1 MSVITPQSLVGARSP
16 IYITANYSALA
27 GSITDI
33 TMEVYIWTG
42 SRSSRPADPEYT
54 LFRDVFAGTD
64 VSFDIAPM
72 VRESLSNAYSGFDAT
87 GVSYVPDGSVAW
99 VQIDYEVNYQNKATP
114 PQTINDTGSTDIFEA
129 SNGYHIFIEAANKE
143 VNKGFASVNAVKY
156 IKDSGNEVVPVYLGK
171 WGEGYDIY
179 WAYKDRV
186 IADGGT
192 VEGSSLCAN
201 IGLEYVEIL
210 TDGGYNI
217 DIRITESEL
226 QNLQAEG
233 RVLLLPCGVAN
244 ADTWAASVG
253 ESLSGNYTN
262 YYDLNLKD
270 KDGTTLDSRRFYPT
284 CEAKYTPSVMQFI
297 NKNGV
302 WESLTFFKR
311 SESTINTTTN
321 EFRRS
326 LGSSSSAGFSYDTTA
341 HKYQRINTNGRKRFT
356 LNTGWVGEDYD
367 TIMEQMLMS
376 ERVML
381 DGLPVNVTTSSLTL
395 QKVVNDKTINYTI
408 EVEEAFDTRYV

>member
-1 MSVITPQSLVGARSP
+1 MPIVSPQSLVGARSP

-27 GSITDI
+27 TSITDI
-33 TMEVYIWTG
+33 TFQVYVWTG
-42 SRSSRPADPEYT
+42 SRSSRPADPVYT

-72 VRESLSNAYSGFDAT
+72 VRESLSNNYSGFTAT

-99 VQIDYEVNYQNKATP
+99 VQIDYNVSYYNKSDP
-114 PQTINDTGSTDIFEA
+114 PTISNDTGSTDIFEA

-143 VNKGFASVNAVKY
+143 VNKGYASVNAVKY
-156 IKDSGNEVVPVYLGK
+156 IKDSGNEVLPIYLGK

-186 IADGGT
+186 IANGGT
-192 VEGSSLCAN
+192 VEGGSACAN
-201 IGLEYVEIL
+201 IGLYQVEYL
-210 TDGGYNI
+210 GDSGYNV
-217 DIRITESEL
+217 DLPITEAEL

-233 RVLLLPCGVAN
+233 RVMLLPCGVTNLTAWL
-244 ADTWAASVG
+244 DSV
-253 ESLSGNYTN
+253 EEPLIYVN

-270 KDGTTLDSRRFYPT
+270 KDGTVLDTRRFYPT
-284 CEAKYTPSVMQFI
+284 CESKYSPSVMQFV

-302 WESLTFFKR
+302 WESITFFKK
-311 SESTINTTTN
+311 SESTINTTTS

-341 HKYQRINTNGRKRFT
+341 HKYQRINTNGRKQFT

-367 TIMEQMLMS
+367 AIMEQMLMS

-381 DGLPVNVTTSSLTL
+381 DGLPVNVTTTSLTL
-395 QKVVNDKTINYTI
+395 QKVVNEKTINYTI

>member
-1 MSVITPQSLVGARSP
+1 MSVITPTSLVGARSP
-16 IYITANYSALA
+16 IYVTANYSSLA
-27 GSITDI
+27 SSLSDVEF
-33 TMEVYIWTG
+33 EVYIWAG
-42 SRSSRPADPEYT
+42 ARNSRPASAEYT

-72 VRESLSNAYSGFDAT
+72 VQEYLTNAYENFDGEDIA
-87 GVSYVPDGSVAW
+87 YAPDGSVVW
-99 VQIDYEVNYQNKATP
+99 VQIDYDVNYVNKATP
-114 PQTINDTGSTDIFEA
+114 PSTVNDTGSSDIFEA

-143 VNKGFASVNAVKY
+143 VNKGFASVNANKY
-156 IKDSGNEVVPVYLGK
+156 IKNSGNEVVPVYLGK

-186 IADGGT
+186 VADGGT
-192 VEGSSLCAN
+192 VEGGSACAN
-201 IGLEYVEIL
+201 IGLHKVEFL
-210 TDGGYNI
+210 SDNGDNV
-217 DIRITESEL
+217 DFLITESQL
-226 QNLQAEG
+226 QGLQAEE
-233 RVLLLPCGVAN
+233 RIMLLPCGINNLTAWL
-244 ADTWAASVG
+244 DSVG
-253 ESLSGNYTN
+253 EPLNYTE

-270 KDGTTLDSRRFYPT
+270 KDGTTLDTRRFYPQ

-302 WESLTFFKR
+302 WESITFFKR

-326 LGSSSSAGFSYDTTA
+326 LGSSSASGFSYDTTA

-367 TIMEQMLMS
+367 NIMEQMLMS

-381 DGLPVNVTTSSLTL
+381 DGVPVNLTTNSLTL

>member
-33 TMEVYIWTG
+33 TMDVYIWTG
-42 SRSSRPADPEYT
+42 ARDSRPASPEYT

-87 GVSYVPDGSVAW
+87 DVSYVPDGSVAW
-99 VQIDYEVNYQNKATP
+99 VQIDYEVNYINKATP
-114 PQTINDTGSTDIFEA
+114 PATVNDTGSTDIFEA

-186 IADGGT
+186 VADGGT
-192 VEGSSLCAN
+192 VEGGSACAN
-201 IGLEYVEIL
+201 IGLYQVEYL
-210 TDGGYNI
+210 GDSGYDVSI
-217 DIRITESEL
+217 TITESQL

-233 RVLLLPCGVAN
+233 RILLLPCGVAN
-244 ADTWAASVG
+244 LTTWLDSVS
-253 ESLSGNYTN
+253 EPLLYTE
-262 YYDLNLKD
+262 YYDLRLKD
-270 KDGTTLDSRRFYPT
+270 KDGTILDTRRFYPT

-302 WESLTFFKR
+302 WESITFFKR

-321 EFRRS
+321 EYRKS
-326 LGSSSSAGFSYDTTA
+326 LGSSSSSGFSYDTTA
-341 HKYQRINTNGRKRFT
+341 HKYQRINTNGRKRFL

>member
-1 MSVITPQSLVGARSP
+1 MPIVSPQSLVGARSP
-16 IYITANYSALA
+16 IYITANYSSLSS
-27 GSITDI
+27 SITDVEF
-33 TMEVYIWTG
+33 EVFIWTG
-42 SRSSRPADPEYT
+42 ARNSRPSSAQYT

-72 VRESLSNAYSGFDAT
+72 VQEYLSNAYENLDGTSIA
-87 GVSYVPDGSVAW
+87 YAPDGSVVW
-99 VQIDYEVNYQNKATP
+99 VQIDYNVSYYNKSDP
-114 PQTINDTGSTDIFEA
+114 PTISNDAGSTEIFEA

-192 VEGSSLCAN
+192 IEGGSACAN
-201 IGLEYVEIL
+201 IGLHEVEVLSDLQYDVAIP
-210 TDGGYNI
+210 
-217 DIRITESEL
+217 ITEAQL
-226 QNLQAEG
+226 QGLQAEE
-233 RVLLLPCGVAN
+233 RVMLLPCGVTNLTAWL
-244 ADTWAASVG
+244 DSVG
-253 ESLSGNYTN
+253 EPLNYTK
-262 YYDLNLKD
+262 YYDIRLKD
-270 KDGTTLDSRRFYPT
+270 KDGTVLDTRRFYPT
-284 CEAKYTPSVMQFI
+284 CEVKYNPAQMQFV

-302 WESLTFFKR
+302 WESVTFFKR
-311 SESTINTTTN
+311 SDSTISTTTS
-321 EFRRS
+321 EYRKS
-326 LGSSSSAGFSYDTTA
+326 LGSSGSTGFTYDTTA
-341 HKYQRINTNGRKRFT
+341 HKYQRINTNGRKQFT

-367 TIMEQMLMS
+367 AIMEQMLMS

-381 DGLPVNVTTSSLTL
+381 DGLPVNVTTNSLNL
-395 QKVVNDKTINYTI
+395 QKSVNDKMINYII

>member
-42 SRSSRPADPEYT
+42 ARDSRPASAEYT

-87 GVSYVPDGSVAW
+87 DVSYVPDGSVAW
-99 VQIDYEVNYQNKATP
+99 VQIDYEVNYQNKANP
-114 PQTINDTGSTDIFEA
+114 PQTVNDTGSTDIFEA

-186 IADGGT
+186 VADGGT
-192 VEGSSLCAN
+192 VEGGSACAN
-201 IGLEYVEIL
+201 IGLHEVEVL
-210 TDGGYNI
+210 SDLQYDVNI
-217 DIRITESEL
+217 PITESQL

-233 RVLLLPCGVAN
+233 RILLLPCGVAN
-244 ADTWAASVG
+244 LTTWLDSVS
-253 ESLSGNYTN
+253 EPLLYTE
-262 YYDLNLKD
+262 YYDLRLKD
-270 KDGTTLDSRRFYPT
+270 KDGTVLDTRRFYPT

-302 WESLTFFKR
+302 WESITFFKR

-341 HKYQRINTNGRKRFT
+341 HKYQRINTNGRKRFL

-381 DGLPVNVTTSSLTL
+381 DGVPVNVTTSSLTL

>member
-1 MSVITPQSLVGARSP
+1 MSVVTPQSLVGARSP
-16 IYITANYSALA
+16 IYVTWSASGVSFINYVDL
-27 GSITDI
+27 D
-33 TMEVYIWTG
+33 VYVWTG
-42 SRSSRPADPEYT
+42 ARDSRPSSPEYT
-54 LFRDVFAGTD
+54 LRRDVFAGTI

-87 GVSYVPDGSVAW
+87 DVSYVPDGSVAW
-99 VQIDYEVNYQNKATP
+99 VQIDYEVSYNTNP
-114 PQTINDTGSTDIFEA
+114 INTIFDTGSTDIFEA

-143 VNKGFASVNAVKY
+143 VNKGYASVNAAKY
-156 IKDSGNEVVPVYLGK
+156 IKNSSNEVVPVYLGK
-171 WGEGYDIY
+171 YGEGYDIY

-192 VEGSSLCAN
+192 VEGGSACAN
-201 IGLEYVEIL
+201 IGLHKVEFL
-210 TDGGYNI
+210 SDGGDNV
-217 DIRITESEL
+217 DLLITESQL

-233 RVLLLPCGVAN
+233 RILLLPCGIAN
-244 ADTWAASVG
+244 LTTWLDSVG
-253 ESLSGNYTN
+253 EALNYTE

-270 KDGTTLDSRRFYPT
+270 KDGTTLDTRRFFPT
-284 CEAKYTPSVMQFI
+284 CEVKYTPSVMQFV

-321 EFRRS
+321 EFKRS
-326 LGSSSSAGFSYDTTA
+326 LGSSSSSGFSYDTTA

-367 TIMEQMLMS
+367 AIMEQMLMS

-381 DGLPVNVTTSSLTL
+381 DGVPVNVTTSSLTL

>member
-1 MSVITPQSLVGARSP
+1 MPIVSPQSLVGARSP
-16 IYITANYSALA
+16 IYITANYSAVA
-27 GSITDI
+27 TSITDI
-33 TMEVYIWTG
+33 TFEVYVWTG
-42 SRSSRPADPEYT
+42 SRSSRPADPVYT

-72 VRESLSNAYSGFDAT
+72 VRESLSNNYSGFTAT

-99 VQIDYEVNYQNKATP
+99 VQIDYTVNYQNKANP
-114 PQTINDTGSTDIFEA
+114 PQTINDAGSSEIFEA

-143 VNKGFASVNAVKY
+143 VNKGYASVNAVKY

-192 VEGSSLCAN
+192 IEGGSACAN
-201 IGLEYVEIL
+201 IGLYKVEYL
-210 TDGGYNI
+210 GDSGYNV
-217 DIRITESEL
+217 DLPITEAQL
-226 QNLQAEG
+226 QGLQAEE
-233 RVLLLPCGVAN
+233 RVMLLPCGVTNLTAWL
-244 ADTWAASVG
+244 DSVG
-253 ESLSGNYTN
+253 EPLTYVN

-270 KDGTTLDSRRFYPT
+270 KDGTTLDTRRFYPT
-284 CEAKYTPSVMQFI
+284 CEVKYSPSVMQFI

-302 WESLTFFKR
+302 WESITFFKK

-341 HKYQRINTNGRKRFT
+341 HKYQRINTNGRKQFT

-367 TIMEQMLMS
+367 AIMEQMLMS

-381 DGLPVNVTTSSLTL
+381 DGLPVNVTTTSLTL
-395 QKVVNDKTINYTI
+395 QKVINDKTINYTI
-408 EVEEAFDTRYV
+408 NVEEAFDTRYV

>member
-1 MSVITPQSLVGARSP
+1 MPIVSPQSLVGARSP
-16 IYITANYSALA
+16 IYITANYSAVA
-27 GSITDI
+27 TSITDI
-33 TMEVYIWTG
+33 TFEVYVWTG
-42 SRSSRPADPEYT
+42 SRSSRPADPVYT

-72 VRESLSNAYSGFDAT
+72 VRESLSNNYSGFTAT

-99 VQIDYEVNYQNKATP
+99 VQIDYNASYYNKSDP
-114 PQTINDTGSTDIFEA
+114 PTISNDTGSTEIFEA

-143 VNKGFASVNAVKY
+143 VNKGYASVNAVKY

-192 VEGSSLCAN
+192 VEGTTLCAN
-201 IGLEYVEIL
+201 IGLETVEIL
-210 TDGGYNI
+210 GDGGYNI
-217 DIRITESEL
+217 DIRITESQL

-233 RVLLLPCGVAN
+233 RVLLLPCGVSNLDA
-244 ADTWAASVG
+244 WASTVG
-253 ESLSGNYTN
+253 ETLTYTN
-262 YYDLNLKD
+262 YYDINLKD
-270 KDGTTLDSRRFYPT
+270 KDGTTLDTRRFYPT
-284 CEAKYTPSVMQFI
+284 CEAKYSPSVMQFI

-302 WESLTFFKR
+302 WESITFFKK

-341 HKYQRINTNGRKRFT
+341 HKYQRINTNGRKQFT

-367 TIMEQMLMS
+367 AIMEQMLMS

-381 DGLPVNVTTSSLTL
+381 DGLPVNVTTTSLTL
-395 QKVVNDKTINYTI
+395 QKVINDKTINYTI
-408 EVEEAFDTRYV
+408 NVEEAFDTRYV

>member
-1 MSVITPQSLVGARSP
+1 MSIITPTSLVGARSP
-16 IYITANYSALA
+16 IYITAGYSALA
-27 GSITDI
+27 GSLTDV
-33 TMEVYIWTG
+33 TLEVYIWNG
-42 SRSSRPADPEYT
+42 SRSSRPASPEYT

-72 VRESLSNAYSGFDAT
+72 VQEYLSNAYENFDGTDVA
-87 GVSYVPDGSVAW
+87 YAPDGSVVW
-99 VQIDYEVNYQNKATP
+99 VQIDYDVNYINKANP
-114 PQTINDTGSTDIFEA
+114 PQTVNDTGSSEIFEA

-192 VEGSSLCAN
+192 VEGGSECAN
-201 IGLEYVEIL
+201 IGLDVVEFL
-210 TDGGYNI
+210 GDGGYNV
-217 DIRITESEL
+217 DLRISESEL
-226 QNLQAEG
+226 QGLQAEE
-233 RVLLLPCGVAN
+233 RIMLLPCGVDNLTAWL
-244 ADTWAASVG
+244 DSVG
-253 ESLSGNYTN
+253 ESLTYTN

-270 KDGTTLDSRRFYPT
+270 KDGTILDTRRFYPS
-284 CEAKYTPSVMQFI
+284 CEPKYTPSVMQFV

-302 WESLTFFKR
+302 WESITFFKR
-311 SESTINTTTN
+311 STSDLNTTTS
-321 EFRRS
+321 EYRKS
-326 LGSSSSAGFSYDTTA
+326 LGSSSASGFSYDTTA

-367 TIMEQMLMS
+367 TLMEQMLMS